1 MYLFL
6 QHVTFWLR
14 ACHLFSFSS
23 CDAQSWTLSL
33 SAAWLS
39 WSADHVFKKLYSP
52 IKWLRF
58 VYFPWFCQH
67 IYIFQ
72 MVLEVNSAIS
82 KCCVGQHTLH
92 HCKLWLCFLNCSY
105 LNWRRCSPSL
115 HDIENAGVFP
125 YNFQYIFSVSCKL
138 FLWVW
143 TILCCTTRVCNDGS
157 AAVVFLMAMV
167 KAGERFVDQTNT
179 CAFRRT
185 H

>member
-23 CDAQSWTLSL
+23 CDAPSWAPSL
-33 SAAWLS
+33 SAAG
-39 WSADHVFKKLYSP
+39 SADHVFKKLYSP
-52 IKWLRF
+52 IKCLHF
-58 VYFPWFCQH
+58 VYFLWFCQH

-105 LNWRRCSPSL
+105 LNWRRCSCPRCRKCWCVS
-115 HDIENAGVFP
+115 I
-125 YNFQYIFSVSCKL
+125 IFSIYLVS
-138 FLWVW
+138 
-143 TILCCTTRVCNDGS
+143 S
-157 AAVVFLMAMV
+157 ANCFCGFERSFAAQHEFVMV